1 MLSFYHHTTD
11 PISSSRTILE
21 SQSNGPGP
29 TATASPGGIRDDS
42 VQEMAPKKPALNDL
56 PSPPPGL
63 DCLSISLV
71 SMGGGGVNW
80 CYIPLAS
87 FPDFIGNGLGMGLL
101 M

>member
-1 MLSFYHHTTD
+1 MLSYYHHTTD

-71 SMGGGGVNW
+71 SMGGGG
-80 CYIPLAS
+80 S
-87 FPDFIGNGLGMGLL
+87 IGATYP
-101 M
+101 